1 MSETSPARAA
11 STPSDLRDL
20 PRRIERRIEVEVRE
34 VRVPQII
41 LDLDGTLFDNVPRS
55 KRVLLDGARHLF
67 GEQSPVAATIAA
79 IDEEAFEYN
88 PIDTLR
94 KSGVAEEAT
103 LLALREEW
111 ARRFFGSAYL
121 AHDVPLEGAVEA
133 ARRWWT
139 LGAELN
145 YLTGRHVP
153 ERYLGT
159 CRSLHEAGF
168 PVGTLRTQLLMKPVF
183 DMNDITYKVETVPYV
198 RRKGPIVLVVDNDPR
213 VLNALST
220 EIPEAIAVM
229 VRTLHPSNSPELA
242 PPILV
247 VEDFR
252 ELVTDLAPKR

>member
-1 MSETSPARAA
+1 M
-11 STPSDLRDL
+11 
-20 PRRIERRIEVEVRE
+20 
-34 VRVPQII
+34 
-41 LDLDGTLFDNVPRS
+41 
-55 KRVLLDGARHLF
+55 
-67 GEQSPVAATIAA
+67 
-79 IDEEAFEYN
+79 
-88 PIDTLR
+88 
-94 KSGVAEEAT
+94 
-103 LLALREEW
+103 
-111 ARRFFGSAYL
+111 
-121 AHDVPLEGAVEA
+121 
-133 ARRWWT
+133 
-139 LGAELN
+139 GAELN

-153 ERYLGT
+153 EMYLGT

-242 PPILV
+242 SRILV

-252 ELVTDLAPKR
+252 DLVTDPAPKR

>member
-1 MSETSPARAA
+1 MSPDLAREIE
-11 STPSDLRDL
+11 S
-20 PRRIERRIEVEVRE
+20 RISEAVRAG
-34 VRVPQII
+34 RVPQII

-55 KRVLLDGARHLF
+55 KRVLLDAARDLF
-67 GEQSPVAATIAA
+67 GDGSAVASTVSAIA
-79 IDEEAFEYN
+79 EEAFEYN

-94 KSGVAEEAT
+94 KRGIVDEST

-121 AHDVPLEGAVEA
+121 AHDVPLEGSVEA
-133 ARRWWT
+133 ARRWWAM
-139 LGAELN
+139 GAELD

-153 ERYLGT
+153 EMFLGT

-168 PVGTLRTQLLMKPVF
+168 PVGTVRTQLLMKPVF
-183 DMNDITYKVETVPYV
+183 DMNDVSYKIEVVPFV

-213 VLNALST
+213 VLNALVT

-229 VRTLHPSNSPELA
+229 MRTLHPKDA
-242 PPILV
+242 PAIAPSAVI

-252 ELVTDLAPKR
+252 GLL